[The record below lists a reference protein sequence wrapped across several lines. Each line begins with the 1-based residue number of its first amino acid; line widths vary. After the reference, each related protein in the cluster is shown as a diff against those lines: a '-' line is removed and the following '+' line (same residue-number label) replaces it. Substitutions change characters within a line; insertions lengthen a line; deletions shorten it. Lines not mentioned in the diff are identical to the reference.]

1 MSKLEKRLNEIVARV
16 IETRRAEPQISPNW
30 IAGEALRE
38 LDPTRAVELRDPDIW
53 GGCHLALR
61 QMARGQLANR
71 FDPTT
76 EDPDAEPELFEELQ
90 QRYPVARV

>member
-30 IAGEALRE
+30 VAGEALRE
-38 LDPTRAVELRDPDIW
+38 LDPTRAVELRDPDIC

-61 QMARGQLANR
+61 QMPRATAR
-71 FDPTT
+71 
-76 EDPDAEPELFEELQ
+76 Q
-90 QRYPVARV
+90 QVRPNHGGSGRGARAV